1 MDLDILL
8 YLIVYMLLLHD
19 YTILY
24 IEIDLNLKFVLVSE
38 SVGDM
43 NQLCFE
49 GCKCDGM

>member
-24 IEIDLNLKFVLVSE
+24 IEIDLNLKFVCVSDL
-38 SVGDM
+38 VGDT
-43 NQLCFE
+43 NQLCSK